1 MARDGIAISYF
12 AWLCKRVSVDKRYT
26 RLCIRLHQTPFV
38 VMNEKDGNR
47 VSDGLYLR
55 KKFEDETGFKIDGS
69 VVDGP
74 CTVLELLVALAMRCE
89 NDIMRDP
96 DKDDQTHKWF
106 WEMVYNLGLDAFDDE
121 RYDGSKIDD
130 ILLKWMSLKYT
141 KRGLGSPF
149 PLAVGVKT
157 DQRKVEIWYQL
168 QGYLT
173 KNYEI

>member
-12 AWLCKRVSVDKRYT
+12 AWLCERVSVDKRYT

-130 ILLKWMSLKYT
+130 ILLKWMRRRILT
-141 KRGLGSPF
+141 KRKG
-149 PLAVGVKT
+149 
-157 DQRKVEIWYQL
+157 RI
-168 QGYLT
+168 
-173 KNYEI
+173 